1 MIYVLTGPVGSG
13 KSMMGTQRLIDYASQ
28 GRRVAANYHVDFSA
42 IALRRGS
49 PLSRAAVC
57 VLPDQPTA
65 GDLVALGVGG
75 PTEEKA
81 GLIVI
86 DEAGTFLNARTWGA
100 EDRAAIIRWMLLSR
114 KRRWDM
120 VLIVQAL
127 GILDKQIREAVVEV
141 TGRLRRLDRV
151 KIPGTKISLPRVHL
165 ATMRY
170 GTNANDVVIER
181 WWTRG
186 DEAVKCYDTTA
197 LFENQAGAYSVLP
210 ATLTKWRHLPVSLA
224 LRALWWWYQF
234 FGGASPVPSQSS
246 RSRLSARPPRARA
259 ARPEWVRRLEVLPPD
274 ERVRA
279 WRQIAGAGGVWSG
292 RGASVSL

>member
-13 KSMMGTQRLIDYASQ
+13 KSMMGTQRGIDYASQ
-28 GRRVAANYHVDFSA
+28 GRRVAANYHIDFAS

-49 PLSRAAVC
+49 ALSRAAC
-57 VLPDQPTA
+57 EVLPDRPTA
-65 GDLVALGVGG
+65 GDLDALGTGG
-75 PTEEKA
+75 PSEEKA
-81 GLIVI
+81 GLIII

-120 VLIVQAL
+120 ILIVQAL

-151 KIPGTKISLPRVHL
+151 KVPGTRISLPRVHL

-170 GTNANDVVIER
+170 GTNPSDVVIER
-181 WWTRG
+181 WWSRG

-197 LFENQAGAYSVLP
+197 LFENQAGAYTVLP
-210 ATLTKWRHLPVSLA
+210 ATLTKWRYVPVPAWVQSV
-224 LRALWWWYQF
+224 RFFFEF
-234 FGGASPVPSQSS
+234 FGAMFRVQPLRS
-246 RSRLSARPPRARA
+246 RSLPPPPATRPA
-259 ARPEWVRRLEVLPPD
+259 WVRRLEVLPPD

-279 WRQIAGAGGVWSG
+279 YNRMLAANRGLGGHPMP
-292 RGASVSL
+292 LTMQ